1 MKVVCCQM
9 CVIPRDKDANIKKA
23 REAIKGLNADIIVLP
38 ELFSVGYMFDEKREL
53 SDLAEAV
60 PGGKTTLALAE
71 LAVKEKCCIVA
82 GVAETDGGKLYNTAV
97 VVNEN
102 GYLGKYRKIHL
113 TTYEKQLFSPGN
125 EIKMFDISGATIG
138 IGICYDLWF
147 PEISRELMRRG
158 TDILCV
164 PANFGGPETPKIAS
178 VRAAENM
185 FFTVLCNRVGMEQ
198 DAYFIGKSLIAGPEG
213 DILAGDDRDTEETVC
228 ADIDPRESRRKSS
241 VMCASLF
248 DELKLHKGLF

>member
-1 MKVVCCQM
+1 MKAVCCQM
-9 CVIPRDKDANIKKA
+9 RVEPRDKDANIKKA
-23 REAIKGLNADIIVLP
+23 REAIIGQSADLIVLP
-38 ELFSVGYMFDEKREL
+38 ELFSVGYMFDDKREL

-60 PGGKTTLALAE
+60 PGGETVLALSE
-71 LAVKEKCCIVA
+71 LAAEEKCCIVA
-82 GVAETDGGKLYNTAV
+82 GVAEIDGENLYNTAV

-113 TTYEKQLFSPGN
+113 TTYEKRLFSPGN
-125 EIKMFDISGATIG
+125 EIKTFDISGATIG
-138 IGICYDLWF
+138 IEICYDLWF

-228 ADIDPRESRRKSS
+228 ADIDPEKARTKSG
-241 VMCASLF
+241 VLCGSLF